1 MFSDIDK
8 MVELQSI
15 VIFGIASLFL
25 YLVVPVAL
33 FANEVRLAKRS
44 DDTSGT
50 AAIFNSLVQAFY
62 FIVAWSVFVS
72 IIFFLVIKVN
82 TYYHHKK
89 SVNAKERSPSVAI
102 ARYWNGPWIVAQGKT
117 STPGSDIIKTKF
129 PSKSDSIQ
137 QAKLLI
143 LIITWAK
150 ALEMVLLGVL
160 LALTLK
166 LSMSL
171 PLLKM
176 RRADHYKM
184 TTGIDIGTM
193 MSIFMTGIL
202 GWVVF
207 IGILNFEGML
217 VNFLVER
224 GLKDVGISAPFNG
237 EKIDF
242 LKGLKDLLKS
252 GMNRLSQ

>member
-62 FIVAWSVFVS
+62 FIVVWSVFVS
-72 IIFFLVIKVN
+72 IIFFLAIKVT
-82 TYYHHKK
+82 TYKTHKD
-89 SVNAKERSPSVAI
+89 KERSPSVAI

-117 STPGSDIIKTKF
+117 STPGSDIIKKKF
-129 PSKSDSIQ
+129 LKSKSIEE

-150 ALEMVLLGVL
+150 ALEMLLLGVL

-202 GWVVF
+202 GWVIF
-207 IGILNFEGML
+207 IAILNFEEIL
-217 VNFLVER
+217 INFLVKT
-224 GLKDVGISAPFNG
+224 GVKD
-237 EKIDF
+237 IDSF
-242 LKGLKDLLKS
+242 KPKDINLLQGLKDLLKA
-252 GMNRLSQ
+252 GMNRLSL

>member
-1 MFSDIDK
+1 MFSNIDK
-8 MVELQSI
+8 MVELQTI

-72 IIFFLVIKVN
+72 IIFFLAIKVT
-82 TYYHHKK
+82 TYKT
-89 SVNAKERSPSVAI
+89 NNDKERNPSVAI
-102 ARYWNGPWIVAQGKT
+102 ARYWNGPWILANGKT
-117 STPGSDIIKTKF
+117 STSGSASIENNF
-129 PSKSDSIQ
+129 SSKSESIQQ

-184 TTGIDIGTM
+184 SSGIDVGTM
-193 MSIFMTGIL
+193 MSIFMTGIV

-217 VNFLVER
+217 VNFLVDT
-224 GLKDVGISAPFNG
+224 GLKDVHISSPFNG

-242 LKGLKDLLKS
+242 LNGLKHLLKS
-252 GMNRLSQ
+252 GINRLKTP